1 MKTKITVMIEQEK
14 LEAIQFYM
22 DKKESSMDEEMEDFV
37 QKLYEKVVPAQTR
50 EFIESKLQVQP
61 EKPKREVKKATASL
75 PTGENGAR

>member
-22 DKKESSMDEEMEDFV
+22 DKKESSMDAEMEDFV

-50 EFIESKLQVQP
+50 EFIESKLQDQP
-61 EKPKREVKKATASL
+61 EKSKREVKKATASL
-75 PTGENGAR
+75 PTGESGAR